1 MDDRM
6 HAGGTVIPD
15 DPLATL
21 SPLATLGDERLHRFF
36 AYLEAKRG
44 TREFA
49 ARRDIDPL
57 EFGYILGNV
66 VLVEVQHEPLR
77 FRYRLVG
84 SNLAAAAGY
93 DLTGSFVDDHPDVEY
108 RAYVVARYTETA
120 TWRRPTGGNYK
131 LFLGQKL
138 RQYQCLR
145 VPLSDDGETINMIV
159 AAFILGTPAMTG

>member
-21 SPLATLGDERLHRFF
+21 SDERLHRFF

-44 TREFA
+44 TRAFA

-66 VLVEVQHEPLR
+66 VLVEVQHAPLR

-84 SNLAAAAGY
+84 SNLAAAAGHHLPRSLGGGHPHVDY
-93 DLTGSFVDDHPDVEY
+93 HADL
-108 RAYVVARYTETA
+108 
-120 TWRRPTGGNYK
+120 
-131 LFLGQKL
+131 
-138 RQYQCLR
+138 
-145 VPLSDDGETINMIV
+145 
-159 AAFILGTPAMTG
+159 